1 MKTIF
6 VTEDK
11 EQVLEQV
18 SRKFQLVFTSLSPVE
33 AERVKA
39 LSLIRLGQGKQNL
52 AFVLSPIE
60 FEALPKQLI
69 NDVKVVLEAKPKSK
83 AST

>member
-11 EQVLEQV
+11 ERVLEQV

-33 AERVKA
+33 AERVNA
-39 LSLIRLGQGKQNL
+39 LSLIRLGYKKQNL

-60 FEALPKQLI
+60 FEALSKQLI
-69 NDVKVVLEAKPKSK
+69 NDVKVVLETKPNSK
-83 AST
+83 ANA